1 MRDFESLT
9 WAAILVLQLSLMA
22 KGGGRGEGG
31 GERGEGG
38 GGKARFHSLFFVRG
52 N

>member
-22 KGGGRGEGG
+22 KGG
-31 GERGEGG
+31 EGG